1 MNSKIFVS
9 VIITTYRRYD
19 NVEKIIFKLFQNY
32 LNFKNFEILICDSYL
47 INYPRKIKNLI
58 KKYPTLDIKYFNIDK
73 NIHSIKRNVGI
84 KNSRGEILIFLD
96 DDCFPEKNFVK
107 NFFKLIK
114 ETKYKKVILS
124 GSVKY
129 ENLTDNFRNYRQ
141 SRQFITIILYLY
153 QIQKLVQ
160 KI

>member
-1 MNSKIFVS
+1 M
-9 VIITTYRRYD
+9 
-19 NVEKIIFKLFQNY
+19 
-32 LNFKNFEILICDSYL
+32 
-47 INYPRKIKNLI
+47 I

-114 ETKYKKVILS
+114 ETKHKKVILS

-141 SRQFITIILYLY
+141 SRQFCYDNSLFISNSEISP
-153 QIQKLVQ
+153 